1 MASTREIQLR
11 IKSVKGTQQITKAMK
26 LVSTAKLQ
34 KIRGV
39 QEANKPYFRAVY
51 DTMTSILASS
61 DGGVLNSPLLEAEE
75 NAGGKAAYL
84 LITGDRGLAGGYNA
98 NICRLLERSIEDK
111 SKAIILTIGKRGRD
125 YFARRGYELGEH
137 FEIQSALPDFAE
149 VSRIVNSF
157 TKLKLE
163 AQVDTLYVV
172 YTAFLNTISQKPTI
186 LKLLPFTIDDLETP
200 ADPAKMSL
208 MNYEPGE
215 ESVLNYIIP
224 KYISGIV
231 YGALAESFASE
242 EGARMTAMDSAT
254 DNAEEIVDRLTLQYN
269 RARQGHITQELT
281 EIVNGAQALE
291 N

>member
-11 IKSVKGTQQITKAMK
+11 IKSVSGTQQITKAMK

-39 QEANKPYFRAVY
+39 QEANKPYFNAVY
-51 DTMTSILASS
+51 DTMCSILATS
-61 DGGVLNSPLLEAEE
+61 DGGVLSSPLLSSEDK
-75 NAGGKAAYL
+75 AGGKAAYL

-111 SKAIILTIGKRGRD
+111 EKALIVTIGKKGRE
-125 YFARRGYELGEH
+125 YFARRGFEMGDH
-137 FEIQSALPDFAE
+137 FEIESSLPSYGE
-149 VSRIVNSF
+149 VSRIVKGF
-157 TKLKLE
+157 TDLKTE
-163 AQVDTLYVV
+163 GQVDDLYVV
-172 YTAFLNTISQKPTI
+172 YTSFQNTISQKPVV
-186 LKLLPFTIDDLETP
+186 LKLLPLALEDLDTP
-200 ADPAKMSL
+200 ADPARMSV
-208 MNYEPGE
+208 MNYEPSE
-215 ESVLNYIIP
+215 ETVLDYIIP

-254 DNAEEIVDRLTLQYN
+254 DNAQEIIENLTLKYN
-269 RARQGHITQELT
+269 QARQSHITQELT
-281 EIVNGAQALE
+281 EIVNGAAALE